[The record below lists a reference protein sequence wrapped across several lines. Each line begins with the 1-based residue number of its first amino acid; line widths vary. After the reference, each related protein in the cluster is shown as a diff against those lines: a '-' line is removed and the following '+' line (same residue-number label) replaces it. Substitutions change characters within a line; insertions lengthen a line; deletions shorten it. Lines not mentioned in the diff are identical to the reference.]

1 MYQLKS
7 APVYRRTFHGSTE
20 LFTACWRQYRVFLR
34 GDIDDPTCDD
44 DVMDWLDALAAEKVN
59 TPGRFYI
66 YG

>member
-7 APVYRRTFHGSTE
+7 APFYRRTFHGSVE
-20 LFTACWRQYRVFLR
+20 LFKACWRQYRTL
-34 GDIDDPTCDD
+34 DTDPPTCDT
-44 DVMDWLDALAAEKVN
+44 DVIDSLDQLAAEKVN